1 MFDKSS
7 ELINNYS
14 KLSENVKNNFYA
26 NLESDFKFNTH
37 FLKRE
42 FDFSWLDIMEDA
54 TTYIDNILMNPK
66 MFILNNEEIVVVE
79 KSKKVSVESVV
90 HLTQHSNFIS
100 EYNPKTGDIR
110 PSKILNITRE
120 ETMDIYENR
129 FIYTLINHM
138 SMFLEKYGV
147 LALEGSSSIN
157 NKNLVYTAKTKSG
170 DESINIKLNIDSI
183 ENKTSK
189 LNSKSIAINDRIEVL
204 RNKVNSFRHS
214 LLYKTLASLKVP
226 EVKSPIKKTNV
237 ILKNPNFVKAESLW
251 YFLETFDKNIKKES
265 KYTKNYSDNTLVNE
279 DLDFSFLINYALIKN
294 VTERKND
301 EAVNLDDINN
311 TALKNI
317 IENYLTYN
325 TFISEEK
332 FIKLVSDEYKKIRKD
347 QQKKFEAIETI
358 IVGDLNQFNINKNK
372 ALDILKI

>member
-1 MFDKSS
+1 MFDKSN

-14 KLSENVKNNFYA
+14 KLSESVKNNFYA

-42 FDFSWLDIMEDA
+42 FDFTWLDVMEDA
-54 TTYIDNILMNPK
+54 IKYIDNILMNPK

-129 FIYTLINHM
+129 FIYTLILHM
-138 SMFLEKYGV
+138 STFLEKYGV

-157 NKNLVYTAKTKSG
+157 NKNLSYTAKTRSG

-189 LNSKSIAINDRIEVL
+189 LTSKSLAINSRIEAL
-204 RNKVNSFRHS
+204 RDKVNSFRHS
-214 LLYKTLASLKVP
+214 QLFKTLSQMKVP

-237 ILKNPNFVKAESLW
+237 ILKNPNFVKAEGLW
-251 YFLETFDKNIKKES
+251 YFLETFDKNIKKET
-265 KYTKNYSDNTLVNE
+265 KYTKNYSDNTIVND

-294 VTERKND
+294 VSEKNN
-301 EAVNLDDINN
+301 ESSINLDEVNN
-311 TALKNI
+311 TALKNC
-317 IENYLTYN
+317 IENYLTFN
-325 TFISEEK
+325 TFISEDK
-332 FIKLVSDEYKKIRKD
+332 FIKIISDEYKKIRRD
-347 QQKKFEAIETI
+347 QQVKFEKIESL
-358 IVGDLNQFNINKNK
+358 IVGDLNEYNINKNK